1 MCEQNLKRKA
11 AVILSLCMAVS
22 GVSLVLGGCTRREQ
36 LVLETADMADESR
49 GGEPGL
55 TGQFPAG
62 EAAGTDSERMQEQA
76 AGQAGRGQ
84 TQSGSAL
91 QAGQGQTQS
100 GSGQQAGQG
109 QTQPESGQQAGQS
122 QYSTA
127 GDEAAKAG
135 QYATGTGVDGSAQS
149 GGGAQTSD
157 GTVIWVHVCG
167 AVRKAG
173 VYELPAGSRVYEAVQ
188 EAGGFAADADESY
201 VNQAQRLSDGAKLV
215 IPTVEQVE
223 EAAGDSRTE
232 AGQIGIVEQAG
243 VQQAGYGV
251 SDAGTGDGAGQTDPV
266 SAAADGR
273 ININTASEA
282 QLCEI
287 PGIGAT
293 RAAAIAAYRQEHGGF
308 SSIEEIMNVSGIK
321 EGTYAKIKDRI
332 TVN

>member
-36 LVLETADMADESR
+36 LVLETTDMADESR
-49 GGEPGL
+49 GGEPEM
-55 TGQFPAG
+55 TGQFPDG
-62 EAAGTDSERMQEQA
+62 DAAGTGSEQA
-76 AGQAGRGQ
+76 GQGQ
-84 TQSGSAL
+84 TQSGSGQ

-122 QYSTA
+122 QYSTV

-135 QYATGTGVDGSAQS
+135 QYATGTGADGSAQS

-223 EAAGDSRTE
+223 EAAGDSQTD

-243 VQQAGYGV
+243 VQQDGYGV
-251 SDAGTGDGAGQTDPV
+251 SDAGTGDGAGRTDPV
-266 SAAADGR
+266 SVAADGR

>member
-49 GGEPGL
+49 GGEPGMS
-55 TGQFPAG
+55 GRSSDG
-62 EAAGTDSERMQEQA
+62 EAAGTDS
-76 AGQAGRGQ
+76 GRGQ
-84 TQSGSAL
+84 E
-91 QAGQGQTQS
+91 
-100 GSGQQAGQG
+100 
-109 QTQPESGQQAGQS
+109 QPESGQQAGQGQAQTGIGQQPGQGQS
-122 QYSTA
+122 GTA

-135 QYATGTGVDGSAQS
+135 QYGADADGSAQTV
-149 GGGAQTSD
+149 GGEQPAVS
-157 GTVIWVHVCG
+157 TVIWVHVCG

-173 VYELPAGSRVYEAVQ
+173 VYELPAGSRVFEAVQ

-232 AGQIGIVEQAG
+232 AGRIGIVEQAG
-243 VQQAGYGV
+243 VQEAGYGV
-251 SDAGTGDGAGQTDPV
+251 SAAGTGDSDGRTDPV
-266 SAAADGR
+266 SVSADGR
-273 ININTASEA
+273 ININTAPEA

>member
-1 MCEQNLKRKA
+1 M
-11 AVILSLCMAVS
+11 ILSLCMAVS

-36 LVLETADMADESR
+36 LVLETADMAGES
-49 GGEPGL
+49 GGGGPGMS
-55 TGQFPAG
+55 GRSSDG
-62 EAAGTDSERMQEQA
+62 EAAGTDS
-76 AGQAGRGQ
+76 GRGQ
-84 TQSGSAL
+84 E
-91 QAGQGQTQS
+91 
-100 GSGQQAGQG
+100 
-109 QTQPESGQQAGQS
+109 QPESGQQAGQGQAQTGIGQQPGQS
-122 QYSTA
+122 GTA

-135 QYATGTGVDGSAQS
+135 QYGADADGSAQTV
-149 GGGAQTSD
+149 GGEQPADS
-157 GTVIWVHVCG
+157 TVIWVHVCG

-173 VYELPAGSRVYEAVQ
+173 VYELPAGSRVFEAVQ

-232 AGQIGIVEQAG
+232 AGRIGIVEQAG
-243 VQQAGYGV
+243 VQEAGYGV
-251 SDAGTGDGAGQTDPV
+251 SAAGTGDSDGRTDPV
-266 SAAADGR
+266 SVSADGR
-273 ININTASEA
+273 ININTAPEA

>member
-49 GGEPGL
+49 GGGPGM
-55 TGQFPAG
+55 TGQVPDG
-62 EAAGTDSERMQEQA
+62 EAVGTGSERMQE
-76 AGQAGRGQ
+76 
-84 TQSGSAL
+84 

-122 QYSTA
+122 QYSAA

-173 VYELPAGSRVYEAVQ
+173 VYELPAGSRVFEAVQ

-232 AGQIGIVEQAG
+232 AGRIGIVEQAG
-243 VQQAGYGV
+243 VQEAGYGV
-251 SDAGTGDGAGQTDPV
+251 SAAGTGDSDGRTDPV
-266 SAAADGR
+266 SVSADGR
-273 ININTASEA
+273 ININTAPEA

>member
-49 GGEPGL
+49 GGEPGMS
-55 TGQFPAG
+55 GRSSDG
-62 EAAGTDSERMQEQA
+62 EAAGTDS
-76 AGQAGRGQ
+76 GRGQ
-84 TQSGSAL
+84 E
-91 QAGQGQTQS
+91 
-100 GSGQQAGQG
+100 
-109 QTQPESGQQAGQS
+109 QPESGQQAGQGQAQTGIGQQPGQGQS
-122 QYSTA
+122 GTA

-135 QYATGTGVDGSAQS
+135 QYGADADGSAQTV
-149 GGGAQTSD
+149 GGEQPADS
-157 GTVIWVHVCG
+157 TVIWVHVCG

-173 VYELPAGSRVYEAVQ
+173 VYELPAGSRVFEAVQ

-232 AGQIGIVEQAG
+232 AGRIGIVEQAG
-243 VQQAGYGV
+243 VQEAGYGV
-251 SDAGTGDGAGQTDPV
+251 SAAGTGDSDGRTDPV
-266 SAAADGR
+266 SVSADGR
-273 ININTASEA
+273 ININTAAEA
-282 QLCEI
+282 QLGEI

-293 RAAAIAAYRQEHGGF
+293 RGAAIAAYRQEHGGF

>member
-36 LVLETADMADESR
+36 LVMETADMADESR
-49 GGEPGL
+49 GGEPGMS
-55 TGQFPAG
+55 GRSSDG
-62 EAAGTDSERMQEQA
+62 EAAGTDS
-76 AGQAGRGQ
+76 GRGQ
-84 TQSGSAL
+84 E
-91 QAGQGQTQS
+91 
-100 GSGQQAGQG
+100 
-109 QTQPESGQQAGQS
+109 QPESGQQAGQGQAQTGIGQQPGQGQS
-122 QYSTA
+122 GTA

-135 QYATGTGVDGSAQS
+135 QYGADADGSAQTV
-149 GGGAQTSD
+149 GGEQPADS
-157 GTVIWVHVCG
+157 TVIWVHVCG

-173 VYELPAGSRVYEAVQ
+173 VYELPAGSRVFEAVQ

-232 AGQIGIVEQAG
+232 AGRIGIVEQAG
-243 VQQAGYGV
+243 VQEAGYGV
-251 SDAGTGDGAGQTDPV
+251 SAAGTGDSDGRTDPV
-266 SAAADGR
+266 SVSADGR
-273 ININTASEA
+273 ININTAPEA

>member
-62 EAAGTDSERMQEQA
+62 EAAGTDS
-76 AGQAGRGQ
+76 GRGQ
-84 TQSGSAL
+84 E
-91 QAGQGQTQS
+91 
-100 GSGQQAGQG
+100 
-109 QTQPESGQQAGQS
+109 QPESGQQAGQGQAQTGIGQQPGQGQS
-122 QYSTA
+122 GTA

-135 QYATGTGVDGSAQS
+135 QYGADADGSAQTV
-149 GGGAQTSD
+149 GGEQPADS
-157 GTVIWVHVCG
+157 TVIWVHVCG

-173 VYELPAGSRVYEAVQ
+173 VYELPAGSRVFEAVQ

-243 VQQAGYGV
+243 VQEAGYGV
-251 SDAGTGDGAGQTDPV
+251 SAAGTGDSDGRTDPV
-266 SAAADGR
+266 SVSADGR
-273 ININTASEA
+273 ININTAPEA

>member
-36 LVLETADMADESR
+36 LVLETADMAGES
-49 GGEPGL
+49 GGGGPGMS
-55 TGQFPAG
+55 GRSSDG
-62 EAAGTDSERMQEQA
+62 EAAGTDS
-76 AGQAGRGQ
+76 GRGQ
-84 TQSGSAL
+84 E
-91 QAGQGQTQS
+91 
-100 GSGQQAGQG
+100 
-109 QTQPESGQQAGQS
+109 QPESGQQAGQGQAQTGS
-122 QYSTA
+122 GQQPGQGQSGTA

-135 QYATGTGVDGSAQS
+135 QYGADADGSAQIV
-149 GGGAQTSD
+149 GGEQPADS
-157 GTVIWVHVCG
+157 TVIWVHVCG

-173 VYELPAGSRVYEAVQ
+173 VYELPAGSRVLEAVQ

-232 AGQIGIVEQAG
+232 AGRIGIVEQAG
-243 VQQAGYGV
+243 VQEAGYGV
-251 SDAGTGDGAGQTDPV
+251 SAAGTGDSDGRTDPV
-266 SAAADGR
+266 SVSADGR
-273 ININTASEA
+273 ININTAPEA

>member
-49 GGEPGL
+49 GGEPGM
-55 TGQFPAG
+55 TGQVPDG
-62 EAAGTDSERMQEQA
+62 EAAGTGSEQA
-76 AGQAGRGQ
+76 AEQAGQGQ
-84 TQSGSAL
+84 TQSGSG
-91 QAGQGQTQS
+91 QQTGQGQTQS

-135 QYATGTGVDGSAQS
+135 QYANGTGADGSAQS
-149 GGGAQTSD
+149 GDGAQASD

-223 EAAGDSRTE
+223 EAAVDSRTE

-243 VQQAGYGV
+243 YGV
-251 SDAGTGDGAGQTDPV
+251 NDAGTGDGAGQTDPV
-266 SAAADGR
+266 SVAADGR

>member
-1 MCEQNLKRKA
+1 
-11 AVILSLCMAVS
+11 MAVS

-62 EAAGTDSERMQEQA
+62 EAAGTDS
-76 AGQAGRGQ
+76 GRGQ
-84 TQSGSAL
+84 E
-91 QAGQGQTQS
+91 
-100 GSGQQAGQG
+100 
-109 QTQPESGQQAGQS
+109 QPESGQQAGQGQAQTGIGQQPGQGQS
-122 QYSTA
+122 GTA

-135 QYATGTGVDGSAQS
+135 QYGADADGSAQTV
-149 GGGAQTSD
+149 GGEQPADS
-157 GTVIWVHVCG
+157 TVIWVHVCG

-173 VYELPAGSRVYEAVQ
+173 VYELPAGSRVFEAVQ

-232 AGQIGIVEQAG
+232 AGRIGIVEQAG
-243 VQQAGYGV
+243 VQEAGYGV
-251 SDAGTGDGAGQTDPV
+251 SAAGTGDSDGRTDPV
-266 SAAADGR
+266 SVSADGR
-273 ININTASEA
+273 ININTAPEA

>member
-49 GGEPGL
+49 GGEPGMS
-55 TGQFPAG
+55 GRSSDG
-62 EAAGTDSERMQEQA
+62 EAAGTDS
-76 AGQAGRGQ
+76 GRGQ
-84 TQSGSAL
+84 E
-91 QAGQGQTQS
+91 
-100 GSGQQAGQG
+100 
-109 QTQPESGQQAGQS
+109 QPESGQQAGQGQAQTGIGQQPGQGQS
-122 QYSTA
+122 GTA

-135 QYATGTGVDGSAQS
+135 QYGADADGSAQTV
-149 GGGAQTSD
+149 GGEQPADS
-157 GTVIWVHVCG
+157 TVIWVHVCG

-173 VYELPAGSRVYEAVQ
+173 VYELPAGSRVFEAVQ

-232 AGQIGIVEQAG
+232 AGRIGIVEQAG
-243 VQQAGYGV
+243 VQEAGYGV
-251 SDAGTGDGAGQTDPV
+251 SAAGTGDSDGRTDPV
-266 SAAADGR
+266 SVSADGR
-273 ININTASEA
+273 ININTAPEA

-308 SSIEEIMNVSGIK
+308 YSIEEIMNVSGIK

>member
-49 GGEPGL
+49 GGEPGM
-55 TGQFPAG
+55 TGQVPDG
-62 EAAGTDSERMQEQA
+62 EAAGTGS
-76 AGQAGRGQ
+76 GRGQ
-84 TQSGSAL
+84 E
-91 QAGQGQTQS
+91 
-100 GSGQQAGQG
+100 
-109 QTQPESGQQAGQS
+109 QPESGQQAGQGQAQTGIGQQPGQGQS
-122 QYSTA
+122 GTA

-135 QYATGTGVDGSAQS
+135 QYGADADGSAQTV
-149 GGGAQTSD
+149 GGEQPADS
-157 GTVIWVHVCG
+157 TVIWVHVCG

-173 VYELPAGSRVYEAVQ
+173 VYELPAGSRVFEAVQ

-232 AGQIGIVEQAG
+232 AGRIGIVEQAG
-243 VQQAGYGV
+243 VQEAGYGV
-251 SDAGTGDGAGQTDPV
+251 SAAGTGDSDGRTDPV
-266 SAAADGR
+266 SVSADGR
-273 ININTASEA
+273 ININTAPEA

>member
-1 MCEQNLKRKA
+1 
-11 AVILSLCMAVS
+11 MAVS

-49 GGEPGL
+49 GGEPGMS
-55 TGQFPAG
+55 GRSSDG
-62 EAAGTDSERMQEQA
+62 EAAGTDS
-76 AGQAGRGQ
+76 GRGQ
-84 TQSGSAL
+84 E
-91 QAGQGQTQS
+91 
-100 GSGQQAGQG
+100 
-109 QTQPESGQQAGQS
+109 QPESGQQAGQGQAQTGIGQQPGQGQS
-122 QYSTA
+122 GTA

-135 QYATGTGVDGSAQS
+135 QYGADADGSAQTV
-149 GGGAQTSD
+149 GGEQPADS
-157 GTVIWVHVCG
+157 TVIWVHVCG

-173 VYELPAGSRVYEAVQ
+173 VYELPAGSRVFEAVQ

-215 IPTVEQVE
+215 IPTVEQVD

-232 AGQIGIVEQAG
+232 AGRIGIVEQAG
-243 VQQAGYGV
+243 VQEAGYGV
-251 SDAGTGDGAGQTDPV
+251 SAAGTGDSDGRTDPV

-273 ININTASEA
+273 ININTAPEA

>member
-49 GGEPGL
+49 GGEPGMS
-55 TGQFPAG
+55 GRSSDG
-62 EAAGTDSERMQEQA
+62 EAAGTDS
-76 AGQAGRGQ
+76 GRGQ
-84 TQSGSAL
+84 E
-91 QAGQGQTQS
+91 
-100 GSGQQAGQG
+100 
-109 QTQPESGQQAGQS
+109 QPESGQQAGQGQAKTGIGQQPGQGQS
-122 QYSTA
+122 GTA

-135 QYATGTGVDGSAQS
+135 QYGADADGSAQTV
-149 GGGAQTSD
+149 GGEQPADS
-157 GTVIWVHVCG
+157 TVIWVHVCG

-173 VYELPAGSRVYEAVQ
+173 VYELPAGSRVFEAVQ

-232 AGQIGIVEQAG
+232 AGRIGIVEQAG
-243 VQQAGYGV
+243 VQEAGYGV
-251 SDAGTGDGAGQTDPV
+251 SAAGTGDSDGRTDPV
-266 SAAADGR
+266 SVSADGR
-273 ININTASEA
+273 ININTAPEA

>member
-49 GGEPGL
+49 GGEPGMS
-55 TGQFPAG
+55 GRSSDG
-62 EAAGTDSERMQEQA
+62 EAAGTDS
-76 AGQAGRGQ
+76 GRGQ
-84 TQSGSAL
+84 EQTGIGQ
-91 QAGQGQTQS
+91 QPGQGQS
-100 GSGQQAGQG
+100 G
-109 QTQPESGQQAGQS
+109 
-122 QYSTA
+122 TA

-135 QYATGTGVDGSAQS
+135 QYGADADGSAQTV
-149 GGGAQTSD
+149 GGEQPADS
-157 GTVIWVHVCG
+157 TVIWVHVCG

-173 VYELPAGSRVYEAVQ
+173 VYELPAGSRVFEAVQ

-232 AGQIGIVEQAG
+232 AGRIGIVEQAG
-243 VQQAGYGV
+243 VQEAGYGV
-251 SDAGTGDGAGQTDPV
+251 SAAGTGDSDGRTDPV
-266 SAAADGR
+266 SVSADGR
-273 ININTASEA
+273 ININTAPEA

>member
-49 GGEPGL
+49 GGEPGMS
-55 TGQFPAG
+55 GRSSDG
-62 EAAGTDSERMQEQA
+62 EAAGTDS
-76 AGQAGRGQ
+76 GRGQ
-84 TQSGSAL
+84 E
-91 QAGQGQTQS
+91 
-100 GSGQQAGQG
+100 
-109 QTQPESGQQAGQS
+109 QPESGQQAGQGQAQTGIGQQPGQGQS
-122 QYSTA
+122 GTA

-135 QYATGTGVDGSAQS
+135 QYGSDADGSAQTV
-149 GGGAQTSD
+149 GGEQPADS
-157 GTVIWVHVCG
+157 TVIWVHVCG

-173 VYELPAGSRVYEAVQ
+173 VYELPAGSRVFEAVQ

-232 AGQIGIVEQAG
+232 AGRIGIVEQAG
-243 VQQAGYGV
+243 VQEAGYGV
-251 SDAGTGDGAGQTDPV
+251 SAAGTGDSDGRTDPV

-273 ININTASEA
+273 ININTAPEA

>member
-49 GGEPGL
+49 GGEPGMS
-55 TGQFPAG
+55 GRSSDG
-62 EAAGTDSERMQEQA
+62 EAAGTDS
-76 AGQAGRGQ
+76 GRGQ
-84 TQSGSAL
+84 E
-91 QAGQGQTQS
+91 
-100 GSGQQAGQG
+100 
-109 QTQPESGQQAGQS
+109 QPESGQQAGQGQAQTGIGQQPGQGQS
-122 QYSTA
+122 GTA

-135 QYATGTGVDGSAQS
+135 QYGADADGSAQTV
-149 GGGAQTSD
+149 GGEQPADS
-157 GTVIWVHVCG
+157 TVIWVHVCG

-173 VYELPAGSRVYEAVQ
+173 VYELPAGSRVFEAVQ

-232 AGQIGIVEQAG
+232 AGRIGIVEQAG
-243 VQQAGYGV
+243 VQEAGYGV
-251 SDAGTGDGAGQTDPV
+251 SAAGTGDSDGRTDPV
-266 SAAADGR
+266 SVSADGR
-273 ININTASEA
+273 ININTAPEA

-321 EGTYAKIKDRI
+321 EEIGRASCRER
-332 TVN
+332 V

>member
-49 GGEPGL
+49 GGEPGMS
-55 TGQFPAG
+55 GRSSDG
-62 EAAGTDSERMQEQA
+62 EAAGTDS
-76 AGQAGRGQ
+76 GRGQ
-84 TQSGSAL
+84 E
-91 QAGQGQTQS
+91 
-100 GSGQQAGQG
+100 
-109 QTQPESGQQAGQS
+109 QPESGQQAGQGHAQTGIGQQPGQGQS
-122 QYSTA
+122 GTA

-135 QYATGTGVDGSAQS
+135 QYGADADGSAQTV
-149 GGGAQTSD
+149 GGEQPADS
-157 GTVIWVHVCG
+157 TVIWVHVCG

-173 VYELPAGSRVYEAVQ
+173 VYELPAGSRVFEAVQ

-232 AGQIGIVEQAG
+232 AGRIGIVEQAG
-243 VQQAGYGV
+243 VQEAGYGV
-251 SDAGTGDGAGQTDPV
+251 SAAGTGDSDGRTDPV
-266 SAAADGR
+266 SVSADGR
-273 ININTASEA
+273 ININTAPEA

>member
-49 GGEPGL
+49 GGEPGMS
-55 TGQFPAG
+55 GRSSDG
-62 EAAGTDSERMQEQA
+62 EAAGTDS
-76 AGQAGRGQ
+76 GRGQ
-84 TQSGSAL
+84 E
-91 QAGQGQTQS
+91 
-100 GSGQQAGQG
+100 
-109 QTQPESGQQAGQS
+109 QPESGQQAGQGQAQTGIGQQPGQGQS
-122 QYSTA
+122 GTA

-135 QYATGTGVDGSAQS
+135 QYGADADGSAQTV
-149 GGGAQTSD
+149 GGEQPADS
-157 GTVIWVHVCG
+157 TVIGVHVCG

-173 VYELPAGSRVYEAVQ
+173 VYELPAGSRVFEAVQ

-232 AGQIGIVEQAG
+232 AGRIGIVEQAG
-243 VQQAGYGV
+243 VQEAGYGV
-251 SDAGTGDGAGQTDPV
+251 SAAGTGDSDGRTDPV
-266 SAAADGR
+266 SVSADGR
-273 ININTASEA
+273 ININTAPEA

>member
-1 MCEQNLKRKA
+1 MYHLCWA
-11 AVILSLCMAVS
+11 DVPDGSSLCW
-22 GVSLVLGGCTRREQ
+22 RRRIWQ
-36 LVLETADMADESR
+36 AKA
-49 GGEPGL
+49 
-55 TGQFPAG
+55 
-62 EAAGTDSERMQEQA
+62 EA
-76 AGQAGRGQ
+76 AGRGQ
-84 TQSGSAL
+84 E
-91 QAGQGQTQS
+91 
-100 GSGQQAGQG
+100 
-109 QTQPESGQQAGQS
+109 QPESGQQAGQGQAQTGS
-122 QYSTA
+122 GQQPGQGQSGTA

-135 QYATGTGVDGSAQS
+135 QYGADADGSAQTV
-149 GGGAQTSD
+149 GGEQPADS
-157 GTVIWVHVCG
+157 TVIWVHVCG

-173 VYELPAGSRVYEAVQ
+173 VYELPAGSRVFEAVQ

-232 AGQIGIVEQAG
+232 AGRIGIVEQAG
-243 VQQAGYGV
+243 VQEAGYGV
-251 SDAGTGDGAGQTDPV
+251 SAAGTGDSDGRTDPV
-266 SAAADGR
+266 SVSADGR
-273 ININTASEA
+273 ININTAPEA

>member
-49 GGEPGL
+49 GGEPGMS
-55 TGQFPAG
+55 GRSSDG
-62 EAAGTDSERMQEQA
+62 EAAGTDS
-76 AGQAGRGQ
+76 GRGQ
-84 TQSGSAL
+84 E
-91 QAGQGQTQS
+91 
-100 GSGQQAGQG
+100 
-109 QTQPESGQQAGQS
+109 QPESGQQAGQGQAQTGIGQQPGQGQS
-122 QYSTA
+122 GTA

-135 QYATGTGVDGSAQS
+135 QYGADADGSAQTV
-149 GGGAQTSD
+149 GGEQPADS
-157 GTVIWVHVCG
+157 TVIWVHVCG

-173 VYELPAGSRVYEAVQ
+173 VCELPAGSRVFEAVQ

-232 AGQIGIVEQAG
+232 AGRIGIVEQAG
-243 VQQAGYGV
+243 VQEAGYGV
-251 SDAGTGDGAGQTDPV
+251 SAAGTGDSDGRTDPV
-266 SAAADGR
+266 SVSADGR
-273 ININTASEA
+273 ININTAPEA

>member
-11 AVILSLCMAVS
+11 AVILSLCI
-22 GVSLVLGGCTRREQ
+22 GGKRCITLCWADVPDGEQ

-62 EAAGTDSERMQEQA
+62 EAAGTDS
-76 AGQAGRGQ
+76 GRGQ
-84 TQSGSAL
+84 E
-91 QAGQGQTQS
+91 
-100 GSGQQAGQG
+100 
-109 QTQPESGQQAGQS
+109 QPESGQQAGQGQAQTGIGQQPGQGQS
-122 QYSTA
+122 GTA

-135 QYATGTGVDGSAQS
+135 QYGADADGSAQTV
-149 GGGAQTSD
+149 GGEQPADS
-157 GTVIWVHVCG
+157 TVIWVHVCG

-173 VYELPAGSRVYEAVQ
+173 VYELPAGSRVFEAVQ

-232 AGQIGIVEQAG
+232 AGRIGIVEQAG
-243 VQQAGYGV
+243 VQEAGYGV
-251 SDAGTGDGAGQTDPV
+251 SAAGTGDSDGRTDPV
-266 SAAADGR
+266 SVSADGR
-273 ININTASEA
+273 ININTAPEA

>member
-49 GGEPGL
+49 GGEPGMA
-55 TGQFPAG
+55 GQVPAG
-62 EAAGTDSERMQEQA
+62 EAAGTGSERMQEQA
-76 AGQAGRGQ
+76 AG
-84 TQSGSAL
+84 

-109 QTQPESGQQAGQS
+109 QTQPES
-122 QYSTA
+122 
-127 GDEAAKAG
+127 G

-266 SAAADGR
+266 SVAADGR

>member
-49 GGEPGL
+49 GGEPGMS
-55 TGQFPAG
+55 GRCSDG
-62 EAAGTDSERMQEQA
+62 EAAGTDS
-76 AGQAGRGQ
+76 GRGQ
-84 TQSGSAL
+84 E
-91 QAGQGQTQS
+91 
-100 GSGQQAGQG
+100 
-109 QTQPESGQQAGQS
+109 QPESGQQAGQGQAQTGIGQQPGQGQS
-122 QYSTA
+122 GTA

-135 QYATGTGVDGSAQS
+135 QYGADADGSAQTV
-149 GGGAQTSD
+149 GGEQPADS
-157 GTVIWVHVCG
+157 TVIWVHVCG

-173 VYELPAGSRVYEAVQ
+173 VYELPAGSRVFEAVQ

-232 AGQIGIVEQAG
+232 AGRIGIVEQAG
-243 VQQAGYGV
+243 VQEAGYGV
-251 SDAGTGDGAGQTDPV
+251 SAAGTGDSDGRTDPV
-266 SAAADGR
+266 SVSADGR
-273 ININTASEA
+273 ININTAPEA

>member
-49 GGEPGL
+49 GGEPGMS
-55 TGQFPAG
+55 GRSSDG
-62 EAAGTDSERMQEQA
+62 EAAGTDS
-76 AGQAGRGQ
+76 GRGQ
-84 TQSGSAL
+84 E
-91 QAGQGQTQS
+91 
-100 GSGQQAGQG
+100 
-109 QTQPESGQQAGQS
+109 QPESGQQAGQGQAQTGIGQQPGQGQS
-122 QYSTA
+122 GTA

-135 QYATGTGVDGSAQS
+135 QYGADADGSAQTV
-149 GGGAQTSD
+149 GGEQPADS
-157 GTVIWVHVCG
+157 TVIWVHVCG

-173 VYELPAGSRVYEAVQ
+173 VYELPAGSRVFEAVQ

-232 AGQIGIVEQAG
+232 AGRIGIVEQAG
-243 VQQAGYGV
+243 VQEAGYGV
-251 SDAGTGDGAGQTDPV
+251 SAAGTGDSDGRRDPV
-266 SAAADGR
+266 SVSADGR
-273 ININTASEA
+273 ININTAPEA

>member
-36 LVLETADMADESR
+36 LVLETADMAGES
-49 GGEPGL
+49 GGGGPGMS
-55 TGQFPAG
+55 GRSSDG
-62 EAAGTDSERMQEQA
+62 EAAGTDS
-76 AGQAGRGQ
+76 GRGQ
-84 TQSGSAL
+84 E
-91 QAGQGQTQS
+91 
-100 GSGQQAGQG
+100 
-109 QTQPESGQQAGQS
+109 QPESGQQAGQGQAQTGIGQQPGQS
-122 QYSTA
+122 GTA

-135 QYATGTGVDGSAQS
+135 QYGADADGSAQTV
-149 GGGAQTSD
+149 GGEQPADS
-157 GTVIWVHVCG
+157 TVIWVHVCG

-173 VYELPAGSRVYEAVQ
+173 VYELPAGSRVFEAVQ

-232 AGQIGIVEQAG
+232 AGRIGIVEQAG
-243 VQQAGYGV
+243 VQEAGYGV
-251 SDAGTGDGAGQTDPV
+251 SAAGTGDSDGRTDLV
-266 SAAADGR
+266 SVSADGR
-273 ININTASEA
+273 ININTAPEA

>member
-49 GGEPGL
+49 GGEPGMS
-55 TGQFPAG
+55 GRSSDG
-62 EAAGTDSERMQEQA
+62 EAAGTDS
-76 AGQAGRGQ
+76 GRGQ
-84 TQSGSAL
+84 E
-91 QAGQGQTQS
+91 
-100 GSGQQAGQG
+100 
-109 QTQPESGQQAGQS
+109 QPESGQQAGQGQAQTGS
-122 QYSTA
+122 GQQPGQGQSGTA

-135 QYATGTGVDGSAQS
+135 QYGADADGSAQTV
-149 GGGAQTSD
+149 GGEQPADS
-157 GTVIWVHVCG
+157 TVIWVHVCG

-173 VYELPAGSRVYEAVQ
+173 VYELPAGSRVFEAVQ

-232 AGQIGIVEQAG
+232 AGRIGIVEQAG
-243 VQQAGYGV
+243 VQEAGYGV
-251 SDAGTGDGAGQTDPV
+251 SAAGTGDSDGRTDPV
-266 SAAADGR
+266 SVSADGR
-273 ININTASEA
+273 ININTAPEA

>member
-49 GGEPGL
+49 GGEPGMS
-55 TGQFPAG
+55 GRSSDG
-62 EAAGTDSERMQEQA
+62 EAAGTDS
-76 AGQAGRGQ
+76 GRGQ
-84 TQSGSAL
+84 E
-91 QAGQGQTQS
+91 
-100 GSGQQAGQG
+100 
-109 QTQPESGQQAGQS
+109 QPESGQQAGQGQAQTGIGQQPGQGQS
-122 QYSTA
+122 GTA

-135 QYATGTGVDGSAQS
+135 QYGADADGSAQTV
-149 GGGAQTSD
+149 GGEQPADS
-157 GTVIWVHVCG
+157 TVIWVHVCG

-201 VNQAQRLSDGAKLV
+201 VNQAQRLCDGAKLV

-232 AGQIGIVEQAG
+232 AGRIGIVEQAG
-243 VQQAGYGV
+243 VQEAGYGV
-251 SDAGTGDGAGQTDPV
+251 SAAGTGDSDGRTDPV
-266 SAAADGR
+266 SVSADGR
-273 ININTASEA
+273 ININTAPEA

>member
-49 GGEPGL
+49 GGEPGMS
-55 TGQFPAG
+55 GRSSDG
-62 EAAGTDSERMQEQA
+62 EAAGTDS
-76 AGQAGRGQ
+76 GRGQ
-84 TQSGSAL
+84 E
-91 QAGQGQTQS
+91 
-100 GSGQQAGQG
+100 
-109 QTQPESGQQAGQS
+109 QPESGQQAGQGQAQTGIGQQPGQGQS
-122 QYSTA
+122 GTA

-135 QYATGTGVDGSAQS
+135 QYGADADGSAQTV
-149 GGGAQTSD
+149 GGEQPADS
-157 GTVIWVHVCG
+157 TVIWVHVCG

-173 VYELPAGSRVYEAVQ
+173 VYELPAGSRVFEAVQ

-232 AGQIGIVEQAG
+232 AGRIGIVEQAG
-243 VQQAGYGV
+243 VQEAGYGV
-251 SDAGTGDGAGQTDPV
+251 SAAGTGDSDGRTDPV

-273 ININTASEA
+273 ININTAPEA

>member
-49 GGEPGL
+49 GGEPGMS
-55 TGQFPAG
+55 GRSSDG
-62 EAAGTDSERMQEQA
+62 EAAGTDS
-76 AGQAGRGQ
+76 GRGQ
-84 TQSGSAL
+84 E
-91 QAGQGQTQS
+91 
-100 GSGQQAGQG
+100 
-109 QTQPESGQQAGQS
+109 QPESGQQAGQGQAQTGIGQQPGQGQS
-122 QYSTA
+122 GTA

-135 QYATGTGVDGSAQS
+135 QYGADADGSAQTV
-149 GGGAQTSD
+149 GGEQPADS
-157 GTVIWVHVCG
+157 TVIWVHVCG

-173 VYELPAGSRVYEAVQ
+173 VYELPAGSRVFEAVQ

-215 IPTVEQVE
+215 IPTVQQVE

-232 AGQIGIVEQAG
+232 AGRIGIVEQAG
-243 VQQAGYGV
+243 VQEAGYGV
-251 SDAGTGDGAGQTDPV
+251 SAAGTGDSDGRTDPV
-266 SAAADGR
+266 SVSADGR
-273 ININTASEA
+273 ININTAPEA

>member
-22 GVSLVLGGCTRREQ
+22 GVSLVLGGCTRRE

-49 GGEPGL
+49 GGEPGMS
-55 TGQFPAG
+55 GRSSDG
-62 EAAGTDSERMQEQA
+62 EAAGTDS
-76 AGQAGRGQ
+76 GRGQ
-84 TQSGSAL
+84 E
-91 QAGQGQTQS
+91 
-100 GSGQQAGQG
+100 
-109 QTQPESGQQAGQS
+109 QPESGQQAGQG
-122 QYSTA
+122 QAQTGIGQQPGQGEFGPP

-135 QYATGTGVDGSAQS
+135 QYGADADGSAQTV
-149 GGGAQTSD
+149 GGEQPADS
-157 GTVIWVHVCG
+157 TVIWVHVCG

-173 VYELPAGSRVYEAVQ
+173 VYELPAGSRVFEAVQ

-232 AGQIGIVEQAG
+232 AGRIGIVEQAG
-243 VQQAGYGV
+243 VQEAGYGV
-251 SDAGTGDGAGQTDPV
+251 SAAGTGDSDGRTDPV
-266 SAAADGR
+266 SVSADGR
-273 ININTASEA
+273 ININTAPEA

>member
-49 GGEPGL
+49 GGEPGMS
-55 TGQFPAG
+55 GRSSDG
-62 EAAGTDSERMQEQA
+62 EAAGTDS
-76 AGQAGRGQ
+76 GRGQ
-84 TQSGSAL
+84 E
-91 QAGQGQTQS
+91 
-100 GSGQQAGQG
+100 
-109 QTQPESGQQAGQS
+109 QPESGQQAGQGQAQTGIGQQS
-122 QYSTA
+122 GQGQSGTA

-135 QYATGTGVDGSAQS
+135 QYGADADGSAQIV
-149 GGGAQTSD
+149 GGEQPADS
-157 GTVIWVHVCG
+157 TVIWVHVCG

-173 VYELPAGSRVYEAVQ
+173 VYELPAGSRVFEAVQ

>member
-62 EAAGTDSERMQEQA
+62 EAAGTDS
-76 AGQAGRGQ
+76 GRGQ
-84 TQSGSAL
+84 E
-91 QAGQGQTQS
+91 
-100 GSGQQAGQG
+100 
-109 QTQPESGQQAGQS
+109 QPESGQQAGQGQAQTGIGQQPGQGQS
-122 QYSTA
+122 GTA

-135 QYATGTGVDGSAQS
+135 QYGADADGSAQTV
-149 GGGAQTSD
+149 GGEQPADS
-157 GTVIWVHVCG
+157 TVIWVHVCG

-173 VYELPAGSRVYEAVQ
+173 VYELPAGSRVFEAVQ

-232 AGQIGIVEQAG
+232 AGRIGIVEQAG
-243 VQQAGYGV
+243 VQEAGYGV
-251 SDAGTGDGAGQTDPV
+251 SAAGTGDSDGRTDPV
-266 SAAADGR
+266 SVSADGR
-273 ININTASEA
+273 ININTAPEA

-287 PGIGAT
+287 PGIGAP
-293 RAAAIAAYRQEHGGF
+293 RAAAISAYRQEHGGF

>member
-135 QYATGTGVDGSAQS
+135 QYGADADGSAQIV
-149 GGGAQTSD
+149 GGEQPADS
-157 GTVIWVHVCG
+157 TVIWVHVCG

-173 VYELPAGSRVYEAVQ
+173 VYELPAGSRVFEAVQ

-201 VNQAQRLSDGAKLV
+201 VNQAQRLCDGAKLV

-232 AGQIGIVEQAG
+232 AGRIGIVEQAG
-243 VQQAGYGV
+243 VQEAGYGV
-251 SDAGTGDGAGQTDPV
+251 SAAGTGDSDGRTDPV
-266 SAAADGR
+266 SVSADGR
-273 ININTASEA
+273 ININTAPEA

>member
-49 GGEPGL
+49 GGEPGMS
-55 TGQFPAG
+55 GRSSDG
-62 EAAGTDSERMQEQA
+62 EAAGTDS
-76 AGQAGRGQ
+76 GRGQ
-84 TQSGSAL
+84 E
-91 QAGQGQTQS
+91 
-100 GSGQQAGQG
+100 
-109 QTQPESGQQAGQS
+109 QPESGQQAGQGQAQTGIGQQPGQGQS
-122 QYSTA
+122 GTA

-135 QYATGTGVDGSAQS
+135 QYGADADGSAQTV
-149 GGGAQTSD
+149 GGEQPADS
-157 GTVIWVHVCG
+157 TVIWVHVCG

-173 VYELPAGSRVYEAVQ
+173 VYELPAGSRVFEAVQ

-215 IPTVEQVE
+215 IPTREQGE
-223 EAAGDSRTE
+223 EASGDNRTD

-243 VQQAGYGV
+243 VQEAGYGV
-251 SDAGTGDGAGQTDPV
+251 SAAGTGDSDGRTDPV
-266 SAAADGR
+266 SVSADGR
-273 ININTASEA
+273 ININTAPEA

>member
-49 GGEPGL
+49 GGEPGMS
-55 TGQFPAG
+55 GRSSDG
-62 EAAGTDSERMQEQA
+62 EAAGTDS
-76 AGQAGRGQ
+76 GRGQ
-84 TQSGSAL
+84 E
-91 QAGQGQTQS
+91 
-100 GSGQQAGQG
+100 
-109 QTQPESGQQAGQS
+109 QPESGQQAGQGQAQTGIGQQPGQGQS
-122 QYSTA
+122 GTA

-135 QYATGTGVDGSAQS
+135 QYGSDADGSAQTV
-149 GGGAQTSD
+149 GGEQPADS
-157 GTVIWVHVCG
+157 TVIWVHVCG

-173 VYELPAGSRVYEAVQ
+173 VYELPAGSRVFEAVQ

-232 AGQIGIVEQAG
+232 AGRIGIVEQAG
-243 VQQAGYGV
+243 VQEAGYGV
-251 SDAGTGDGAGQTDPV
+251 SAAGTGDSDGRTDPV
-266 SAAADGR
+266 SVSADGR
-273 ININTASEA
+273 ININTAPEA

-321 EGTYAKIKDRI
+321 EGTYAKIKDHI